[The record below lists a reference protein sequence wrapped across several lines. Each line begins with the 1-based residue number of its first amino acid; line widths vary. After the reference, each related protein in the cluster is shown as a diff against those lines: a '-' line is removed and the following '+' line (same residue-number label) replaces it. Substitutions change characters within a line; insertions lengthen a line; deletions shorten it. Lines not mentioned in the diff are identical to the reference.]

1 MVGHISDSNFE
12 EEVLKA
18 KGVVVVDFFATW
30 CAPCKMLAPVLE
42 EISEEVKEAK
52 IVKIDVDENPLAAN
66 LYHVSSIPTIKIFKD
81 GELKDSKVGFQP
93 KEFLK
98 EAMVKLVKEN

>member
-1 MVGHISDSNFE
+1 MVGHINDSNFE

-66 LYHVSSIPTIKIFKD
+66 MYHVSSIPTIKIFKD

-98 EAMVKLVKEN
+98 EAIEELI

>member
-1 MVGHISDSNFE
+1 MVDHINDGNFE

-30 CAPCKMLAPVLE
+30 CAPCKMLAPILE

-52 IVKIDVDENPLAAN
+52 VVKIDVDENPLAAN

-93 KEFLK
+93 KEFLQ
-98 EAMVKLVKEN
+98 EAIEELI

>member
-18 KGVVVVDFFATW
+18 NGVVVVDFFATW

-66 LYHVSSIPTIKIFKD
+66 MYHVSSIPTIKIFKD

-98 EAMVKLVKEN
+98 EAIEELI

>member
-30 CAPCKMLAPVLE
+30 CAPCKMLAPVLD

-52 IVKIDVDENPLAAN
+52 IVTIDVDENPLAAN
-66 LYHVSSIPTIKIFKD
+66 MYHVSSIPTIKIFKD

-98 EAMVKLVKEN
+98 EAIEELI

>member
-42 EISEEVKEAK
+42 EISEEIKEAK

-66 LYHVSSIPTIKIFKD
+66 MYHVSSIPTIKIFKD

-93 KEFLK
+93 KEFLVIK
-98 EAMVKLVKEN
+98 QINL

>member
-12 EEVLKA
+12 EEVLKT

-81 GELKDSKVGFQP
+81 GELKDSKVGFQH

-98 EAMVKLVKEN
+98 EAIEELI